1 MTWSMCDLALWLF
14 LIIAICSVQQ
24 GELSPCYRTILY
36 AFARFLRD
44 VGAVGLLW
52 RCSVRMTPIR
62 AIIVGPPLSA
72 TSISGWASQSQRQL
86 SQRAQDFMTFGNTKR
101 PRAAGG
107 NLCRG
112 RPAFLAKAVPPAVGF
127 GFWDRE
133 YRF

>member
-1 MTWSMCDLALWLF
+1 MALWLF
-14 LIIAICSVQQ
+14 LIVAVCGVQQ
-24 GELSPCYRTILY
+24 GELWSCYRTILY
-36 AFARFLRD
+36 AFARFLRG
-44 VGAVGLLW
+44 VGARSSSW
-52 RCSVRMTPIR
+52 RCNARMTPIR

-86 SQRAQDFMTFGNTKR
+86 SQRAQNFMTFGNTKW

-112 RPAFLAKAVPPAVGF
+112 RPAFLAKAVLPAVGF
-127 GFWDRE
+127 GFWGRE